1 MNKAVTLTKRE
12 TQNGNRPTEMK
23 GRRKSRI
30 EAWGQMIKARELR
43 DKGLTL
49 QNIADVLGCTHTTI
63 IYYLRKYED
72 YTKYDRE
79 FNEFR
84 EMQKDSPAPITK
96 SRIVSAN
103 KVVEVCKKEL
113 GTDSRFLRIMNQLG
127 IIL

>member
-1 MNKAVTLTKRE
+1 
-12 TQNGNRPTEMK
+12 MK

-30 EAWGQMIKARELR
+30 EAWKQMVKARELR

-49 QNIADVLGCTHTTI
+49 QQIADILGCTHTTI

-79 FNEFR
+79 FREFR
-84 EMQKDSPAPITK
+84 EMQKDHPITK
-96 SRIVSAN
+96 NSIVSAN
-103 KVVEVCKKEL
+103 KVVEVCKNEL

-127 IIL
+127 III

>member
-30 EAWGQMIKARELR
+30 EAWKQMVKARELR

>member
-96 SRIVSAN
+96 SSIVSAN

>member
-1 MNKAVTLTKRE
+1 
-12 TQNGNRPTEMK
+12 MK
-23 GRRKSRI
+23 GRRQSRL

-79 FNEFR
+79 FREFK

>member
-1 MNKAVTLTKRE
+1 
-12 TQNGNRPTEMK
+12 MK

-79 FNEFR
+79 FREFK

>member
-12 TQNGNRPTEMK
+12 TPNGNRPTEMK

-30 EAWGQMIKARELR
+30 EAWKQMIKARELR
-43 DKGLTL
+43 DECLTL
-49 QNIADVLGCTHTTI
+49 QQIADILACTHTTI

-79 FNEFR
+79 FREFR
-84 EMQKDSPAPITK
+84 EMQKDHPITK
-96 SRIVSAN
+96 NSIVSAN
-103 KVVEVCKKEL
+103 KVVEVCKNEL

>member
-1 MNKAVTLTKRE
+1 MGKRG
-12 TQNGNRPTEMK
+12 T
-23 GRRKSRI
+23 RI
-30 EAWGQMIKARELR
+30 EAWWKIIKARKMR
-43 DKGLTL
+43 DEGLSL
-49 QNIADVLGCTHTTI
+49 HQIADILNCKHTTI

-79 FNEFR
+79 FREFR
-84 EMQKDSPAPITK
+84 EMQKDNPAPITK

-127 IIL
+127 III

>member
-1 MNKAVTLTKRE
+1 
-12 TQNGNRPTEMK
+12 MK

-30 EAWGQMIKARELR
+30 EAWGRMIKARELR
-43 DKGLTL
+43 DEGLTL
-49 QNIADVLGCTHTTI
+49 QQIADILACTHPTI
-63 IYYLRKYED
+63 IYYLRKYDD
-72 YTKYDRE
+72 YSQYDKE
-79 FNEFR
+79 FQEFR

-127 IIL
+127 ITL

>member
-1 MNKAVTLTKRE
+1 
-12 TQNGNRPTEMK
+12 MK

-30 EAWGQMIKARELR
+30 EAWKQMVKARELR

-79 FNEFR
+79 FREFR
-84 EMQKDSPAPITK
+84 EMQKDHPITK
-96 SRIVSAN
+96 NSIVSAN
-103 KVVEVCKKEL
+103 KVVEVCKNEL

>member
-30 EAWGQMIKARELR
+30 EAWKQMVKARELR
-43 DKGLTL
+43 DEGLTL
-49 QNIADVLGCTHTTI
+49 QQIADILACTHTTI

-79 FNEFR
+79 FREFR
-84 EMQKDSPAPITK
+84 EMQTDHPITK
-96 SRIVSAN
+96 NAIVSAN

>member
-30 EAWGQMIKARELR
+30 EAWKQMIKARELR
-43 DKGLTL
+43 DEGLTL
-49 QNIADVLGCTHTTI
+49 QQIADILACTHTTI

-79 FNEFR
+79 FREFR
-84 EMQKDSPAPITK
+84 EMQTDHPITK
-96 SRIVSAN
+96 NAIVSAN

>member
-43 DKGLTL
+43 DEGLTL
-49 QNIADVLGCTHTTI
+49 QQIADILACTHTTI

-79 FNEFR
+79 FREFR
-84 EMQKDSPAPITK
+84 EMQKDHPITK
-96 SRIVSAN
+96 NSIVSAN
-103 KVVEVCKKEL
+103 KVVEVCKNEL

>member
-43 DKGLTL
+43 DEGLTL
-49 QNIADVLGCTHTTI
+49 QQIADILACTHTTI

-79 FNEFR
+79 FREFR
-84 EMQKDSPAPITK
+84 EMQTDHPITK
-96 SRIVSAN
+96 NAIVSAN

>member
-1 MNKAVTLTKRE
+1 
-12 TQNGNRPTEMK
+12 MK

-30 EAWGQMIKARELR
+30 EAWGNMIKARELR

-79 FNEFR
+79 FREFR
-84 EMQKDSPAPITK
+84 EMQTDHPITK
-96 SRIVSAN
+96 NAIVSAN

-127 IIL
+127 ITL

>member
-1 MNKAVTLTKRE
+1 
-12 TQNGNRPTEMK
+12 MK

-30 EAWGQMIKARELR
+30 EAWGQMVKARELR

-79 FNEFR
+79 FREFR
-84 EMQKDSPAPITK
+84 EMQKDNPAPI
-96 SRIVSAN
+96 VSAQ

>member
-1 MNKAVTLTKRE
+1 
-12 TQNGNRPTEMK
+12 MK

-30 EAWGQMIKARELR
+30 EAWKQMVKARELR
-43 DKGLTL
+43 DEGLTL
-49 QNIADVLGCTHTTI
+49 QNIADILDCTHATV
-63 IYYLRKYED
+63 IYYLRKYDD
-72 YTKYDRE
+72 YSQYDKE
-79 FNEFR
+79 FQEFR
-84 EMQKDSPAPITK
+84 EMQKDSPVPITK

>member
-1 MNKAVTLTKRE
+1 MEQV
-12 TQNGNRPTEMK
+12 
-23 GRRKSRI
+23 RKSRI
-30 EAWGQMIKARELR
+30 EAWVNMIKARELR

-63 IYYLRKYED
+63 IYYLRKYDD
-72 YTKYDRE
+72 YSQYDKE
-79 FNEFR
+79 FQEFR
-84 EMQKDSPAPITK
+84 DMQKDNPAPITK

>member
-1 MNKAVTLTKRE
+1 
-12 TQNGNRPTEMK
+12 MK

-30 EAWGQMIKARELR
+30 EAWKQMVKARELR
-43 DKGLTL
+43 DNGLTL
-49 QNIADVLGCTHTTI
+49 QNIADILGCTHTTI

-79 FNEFR
+79 FREFR
-84 EMQKDSPAPITK
+84 EMQADHPITK
-96 SRIVSAN
+96 NAIVSAN

-127 IIL
+127 ITL

>member
-1 MNKAVTLTKRE
+1 MNKVVTLTKRE
-12 TQNGNRPTEMK
+12 TPNGNRPTEMK

-30 EAWGQMIKARELR
+30 EAWKQMVKARELR

-79 FNEFR
+79 FREFR
-84 EMQKDSPAPITK
+84 EMQTDHPITK
-96 SRIVSAN
+96 NSIVSAN
-103 KVVEVCKKEL
+103 KVVEVCKNEL

>member
-1 MNKAVTLTKRE
+1 
-12 TQNGNRPTEMK
+12 MK

-79 FNEFR
+79 FREFR
-84 EMQKDSPAPITK
+84 EMQKDHPITK
-96 SRIVSAN
+96 NSIVSAN
-103 KVVEVCKKEL
+103 KVTEVCKNEL

>member
-12 TQNGNRPTEMK
+12 TPNGNRPTEMK

-30 EAWGQMIKARELR
+30 EAWKQMVKARELR
-43 DKGLTL
+43 DEGLTL
-49 QNIADVLGCTHTTI
+49 QQIADILACTHTTI

-79 FNEFR
+79 FREFR
-84 EMQKDSPAPITK
+84 EMQADHPITK
-96 SRIVSAN
+96 NAIVSAN
-103 KVVEVCKKEL
+103 KVVEVCKNEL

>member
-1 MNKAVTLTKRE
+1 MNKAATLTKRE

-30 EAWGQMIKARELR
+30 EAWKQMIKARELR
-43 DKGLTL
+43 DEGLTL
-49 QNIADVLGCTHTTI
+49 QQIADILACTHTTI

-79 FNEFR
+79 FREFR
-84 EMQKDSPAPITK
+84 EMQTDHPITK
-96 SRIVSAN
+96 NAIVSAN

>member
-30 EAWGQMIKARELR
+30 EAWKQMVKARELR

-49 QNIADVLGCTHTTI
+49 QQIADILACTHTTI

-79 FNEFR
+79 FREFR
-84 EMQKDSPAPITK
+84 EMQKDHPITK
-96 SRIVSAN
+96 DSIVSAN
-103 KVVEVCKKEL
+103 KVVEVCKNEL

>member
-1 MNKAVTLTKRE
+1 
-12 TQNGNRPTEMK
+12 MK
-23 GRRKSRI
+23 GRKRSRI

>member
-1 MNKAVTLTKRE
+1 
-12 TQNGNRPTEMK
+12 MK
-23 GRRKSRI
+23 GRKSRI

-79 FNEFR
+79 FREFR
-84 EMQKDSPAPITK
+84 EMQKDHPITK
-96 SRIVSAN
+96 NSIVSAN
-103 KVVEVCKKEL
+103 KVIEVCKNEL

>member
-12 TQNGNRPTEMK
+12 TPNGNRPTEMK

-30 EAWGQMIKARELR
+30 EAWKQMVKARELR

-49 QNIADVLGCTHTTI
+49 QQIADILACTHTTI

-79 FNEFR
+79 FREFR
-84 EMQKDSPAPITK
+84 EMQTDHPITK
-96 SRIVSAN
+96 NAIVSAN

-127 IIL
+127 III

>member
-30 EAWGQMIKARELR
+30 EAWGQMMKGREWR
-43 DKGLTL
+43 DEGLTL
-49 QNIADVLGCTHTTI
+49 QQIADILACTHTTI

-84 EMQKDSPAPITK
+84 EIQKDSPDPITK
-96 SRIVSAN
+96 NAIVSAN
-103 KVVEVCKKEL
+103 KVVEVCKNEL

>member
-1 MNKAVTLTKRE
+1 
-12 TQNGNRPTEMK
+12 MK
-23 GRRKSRI
+23 GRRQSRL
-30 EAWGQMIKARELR
+30 EAWGKIIKARELR

-63 IYYLRKYED
+63 IYYLRKYD
-72 YTKYDRE
+72 DLLQYDKE
-79 FNEFR
+79 FQEFR

-113 GTDSRFLRIMNQLG
+113 GTGGEFWKIMRQLG
-127 IIL
+127 II

>member
-49 QNIADVLGCTHTTI
+49 QQIADILACTHTTI

-79 FNEFR
+79 FREFR
-84 EMQKDSPAPITK
+84 EMQTDHPITK
-96 SRIVSAN
+96 NAIVSAN

>member
-1 MNKAVTLTKRE
+1 
-12 TQNGNRPTEMK
+12 MK

-43 DKGLTL
+43 DEGLTL
-49 QNIADVLGCTHTTI
+49 QQIADILACTHTTI

-79 FNEFR
+79 FREFR
-84 EMQKDSPAPITK
+84 EMQKDHPITK
-96 SRIVSAN
+96 NSIVSAN
-103 KVVEVCKKEL
+103 KVVEVCKNEL

>member
-1 MNKAVTLTKRE
+1 MNKAATLTKRE
-12 TQNGNRPTEMK
+12 AQNGNRPTEMK

-30 EAWGQMIKARELR
+30 EAWKQMVKARELR

-49 QNIADVLGCTHTTI
+49 QQIADILACTHTTI

-79 FNEFR
+79 FREFR
-84 EMQKDSPAPITK
+84 EMQTDHPITK
-96 SRIVSAN
+96 NAIVSAN

-127 IIL
+127 III

>member
-1 MNKAVTLTKRE
+1 MNRAAALTKRE
-12 TQNGNRPTEMK
+12 TQIM
-23 GRRKSRI
+23 RRRGSRI

-49 QNIADVLGCTHTTI
+49 QNIADILGCTHTTI

-79 FNEFR
+79 FREFK

>member
-1 MNKAVTLTKRE
+1 MNKAATLTKRE

-79 FNEFR
+79 FREFR
-84 EMQKDSPAPITK
+84 EMQTDHPITK
-96 SRIVSAN
+96 NAIVSAN

-113 GTDSRFLRIMNQLG
+113 GTDSRFLRIMNELG